1 MATPIDW
8 TLVDDTP
15 AAPAAP
21 TQTPAQSAGAAVARD
36 LLLDADGDLAF
47 VAGDLAFVSGLDA
60 IRQDAA
66 CRLRFVRG
74 EWFLA
79 PSVGVEYHEAFFT
92 KAPDLARI
100 RAIYTRELLAT
111 PGIVSV
117 QSVDVTLDANTRVLS
132 GTFRATADTG
142 AVITGAIGGTP

>member
-8 TLVDDTP
+8 TLVDDVPP
-15 AAPAAP
+15 APPAS
-21 TQTPAQSAGAAVARD
+21 TQTPAQSAGSAVARD

-47 VAGDLAFVSGLDA
+47 VGGDVAFVSGVDA

-74 EWFLA
+74 EWPLA
-79 PSVGVEYHEAFFT
+79 PSVGVEYHEAIFV

-117 QSVDVTLDANTRVLS
+117 ESVDLSLDASTRKLS

>member
-8 TLVDDTP
+8 TLVDD
-15 AAPAAP
+15 APAPSPAP
-21 TQTPAQSAGAAVARD
+21 SQTPAQSAGAAVARD
-36 LLLDADGDLAF
+36 LLLDDDGDLAF
-47 VAGDLAFVSGLDA
+47 IDGDLALVSGLDA

-79 PSVGVEYHEAFFT
+79 PSVGVEYHEAIFV
-92 KAPDLARI
+92 KAPDLARV
-100 RAIYTRELLAT
+100 RAIFRRELLAT

-117 QSVDVTLDANTRVLS
+117 ESVDVALDAGTRKLTGS
-132 GTFRATADTG
+132 FRATADTG
-142 AVITGAIGGTP
+142 AIITGAIGDAP